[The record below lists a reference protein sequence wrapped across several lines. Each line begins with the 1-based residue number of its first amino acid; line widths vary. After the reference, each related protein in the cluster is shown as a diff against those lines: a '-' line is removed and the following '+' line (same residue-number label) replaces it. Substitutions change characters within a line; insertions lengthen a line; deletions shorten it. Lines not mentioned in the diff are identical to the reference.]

1 MVKLYEY
8 MGKELF
14 RQYGIPVP
22 QGKVLRDPREAA
34 SLAEEL
40 GEVVVKTQILSGKR
54 GKAGGIK
61 FATAPAEAAAHA
73 TAILAQEFHGH
84 KAQEVLVEEK
94 LAIEQELYLA
104 IIMESSLKGPL
115 LLASRYGGMDIEEVP
130 DQDLVKVPIDI
141 HIGIQPY
148 LCRQVAQRL
157 GLSGPVAKQ
166 FMELLPRLYRLFRD
180 KDCELVEINP
190 LVISAGRLIAADAK
204 VTIDDEALYRHPELP
219 KVEEHTETEQK
230 AQAIGLSFVQLDGD
244 IAIMANGAGIT
255 MATLDVIQYFGG
267 APANFLDAGGGANV
281 EQTAQALELLL
292 STNPKAIF
300 INIFG
305 GITRCDDVAKAF
317 LQVKQQKSINVPVVI
332 RLVGTNQDLGVAMLA
347 EHGIAAHADMQEAAR
362 QVVSLAKGAVG

>member
-1 MVKLYEY
+1 MKLYEY

-14 RQYGIPVP
+14 RQYGIPIPKGRILRDAQEAAQVA
-22 QGKVLRDPREAA
+22 QELGKV
-34 SLAEEL
+34 
-40 GEVVVKTQILSGKR
+40 VIKTQILSGKR

-61 FATAPAEAAAHA
+61 FASNPVEAEEFAAL
-73 TAILAQEFHGH
+73 ILEQEFNGH
-84 KAQEVLVEEK
+84 RAKEVLVEEQ
-94 LAIEQELYLA
+94 LSIELELYLA
-104 IIMESSLKGPL
+104 IIMDGSLKGPV

-130 DQDLVKVPIDI
+130 DRDLIKLPIDL

-148 LCRQVAQRL
+148 FCREVASRL
-157 GLSGPVAKQ
+157 GLSGALAKQ
-166 FMELLPRLYRLFRD
+166 FSDLLPRLYQIFRE

-190 LVISAGRLIAADAK
+190 LVISQGSLIAADAK

-219 KVEEHTETEQK
+219 KVEERTAAEQK
-230 AQAIGLSFVQLDGD
+230 AHEIGLSFVQLDGD

-255 MATLDVIQYFGG
+255 MATLDTIQYYGG

-292 STNPKAIF
+292 STNPNAIF

-317 LQVKQQKSINVPVVI
+317 LQVRQEKSIDIPVVI
-332 RLVGTNQDLGVAMLA
+332 RLVGTNQDLGVALLQ
-347 EHGIAAHADMQEAAR
+347 EQGIVAYENMQEAAM
-362 QVVSLAKGAVG
+362 QVVTLAKGMVK